1 MITSLESARTGLQGF
16 ERSITVAAH
25 NLANI
30 RTDGFQPS
38 RINFSEASTGGV
50 ATHVVPD
57 LSRGST
63 LAHDTLHDH
72 SRIEQS
78 AMESGEDILDLLLG
92 RRGFEA
98 NLKSIQTADNILG
111 TVVNLKR

>member
-30 RTDGFQPS
+30 RTDGFRPS

-50 ATHVVPD
+50 ATRVVPD
-57 LSRGST
+57 RSYSST
-63 LAHDTLHDH
+63 LAQDTLHDH
-72 SRIEQS
+72 SWIEQS
-78 AMESGEDILDLLLG
+78 GTESGENILDLLLG
-92 RRGFEA
+92 MRGFEV
-98 NLKSIQTADNILG
+98 NLKSIQTADSILG

>member
-1 MITSLESARTGLQGF
+1 MITSLESARTGVQGF
-16 ERSITVAAH
+16 ERSIAVAAH

-38 RINFSEASTGGV
+38 RNNFSEATTGGV
-50 ATHVVPD
+50 ATQVVPD
-57 LSRGST
+57 LSHSSK
-63 LAHDTLHDH
+63 LAQNTLHDPLW
-72 SRIEQS
+72 IEQS
-78 AMESGEDILDLLLG
+78 ATDPGENLLNLLLG
-92 RRGFEA
+92 RRGFEV